1 MVLNFHFRGIKEEY
15 ISEECFIDDI
25 IVGIEISNCGACQET
40 EYIDIVILG
49 GKLYLKKEVTIIKL
63 TAKESWELK
72 GVAVLIPL

>member
-1 MVLNFHFRGIKEEY
+1 
-15 ISEECFIDDI
+15 
-25 IVGIEISNCGACQET
+25 VGIEISDCRASQET

-49 GKLYLKKEVTIIKL
+49 GKLYFKKEVTIIKL